1 MSKVVILGTAHGSNV
16 AGKCSPDMRFREYQ
30 YSREI
35 CRLLQGELTARG
47 IKSII
52 DIPDDSEPSLAY
64 RTNLVNKIV
73 EANGGPS
80 NCIYVSIHVN
90 AAGSDG
96 KWHNAG
102 GWCAFTTVGTTK
114 ADALAEC
121 LYESARVCLAPY
133 ADIMEREKKH
143 GTYSPAQ
150 RPFRIDKTDGD
161 SDIEANFWVL
171 RKTTCPAVL
180 TENLFQDN
188 KQDVNFLL
196 SNSGMLAIV
205 KLHADGITKYLAP

>member
-1 MSKVVILGTAHGSNV
+1 MSKLVILGTAHGSNV
-16 AGKCSPDMRFREYQ
+16 PGKCSPDKKFREYL
-30 YSREI
+30 YSRVI

-47 IKSII
+47 VRSVI
-52 DIPDDSEPSLAY
+52 DIPDETEPSLAY
-64 RTNLVNKIV
+64 RTDLVNKIV
-73 EANGGPS
+73 AKNGGKD

-121 LYESARVCLAPY
+121 LYEFARVRLAPY
-133 ADIMEREKKH
+133 ADIMDKGKKH
-143 GTYSPAQ
+143 GDYSPAQ
-150 RPFRIDKTDGD
+150 RPFRIDKSDGD
-161 SDIEANFWVL
+161 SDLESNFWVL

-188 KQDVNFLL
+188 KSDVNFLL

-205 KLHADGITKYLAP
+205 ALHADGICKYLGV

>member
-1 MSKVVILGTAHGSNV
+1 MSKLVILGTAHGSNV
-16 AGKCSPDMRFREYQ
+16 PGKCSPDMRFREYQ
-30 YSREI
+30 HSREI

-47 IKSII
+47 VRSVI
-52 DIPDDSEPSLAY
+52 DIPDETEPSLAY
-64 RTNLVNKIV
+64 RTDLVNKIV
-73 EANGGPS
+73 AKNGGKD

-121 LYESARVCLAPY
+121 LYEFARVRLAPY
-133 ADIMEREKKH
+133 ADIMDKGKKH
-143 GTYSPAQ
+143 GDYSPAQ
-150 RPFRIDKTDGD
+150 RPFRIDKSDGD
-161 SDIEANFWVL
+161 SDLESNFWVL

-180 TENLFQDN
+180 TENMFQDN
-188 KQDVNFLL
+188 KSDVNFLL

-205 KLHADGITKYLAP
+205 ALHADGICKYLGV

>member
-1 MSKVVILGTAHGSNV
+1 MSKLVILGTAHGSNV
-16 AGKCSPDMRFREYQ
+16 AGKCSPDKRFREYQ

-35 CRLLQGELTARG
+35 CNMLHAELTARG
-47 IKSII
+47 IKCTV
-52 DIPDDSEPSLAY
+52 DITADGEPSLAY
-64 RTNLVNKIV
+64 RTNIVNKIV

-161 SDIEANFWVL
+161 CDLEANFWVL

-188 KQDVNFLL
+188 TRDVAFLT
-196 SNSGMLAIV
+196 SDEGKAAIV